1 VTEGGAA
8 SDAGIKKGDIL
19 IQAGGKAVK
28 KMSELLEVIGSR
40 RPGDKMTVVILR
52 DGKEKVFNVT
62 LRNRQGNTDVLK
74 KEDVA
79 SLQSLGAS
87 FEPLSP
93 SDKARFGLRSGVKV
107 TDAGNGKLAEA
118 GVPTGFILVK
128 LNNRLVAS
136 SDDVAQILGELGPG
150 DGVLLQGYRPNG
162 RAEVFAFAL

>member
-1 VTEGGAA
+1 
-8 SDAGIKKGDIL
+8 
-19 IQAGGKAVK
+19 
-28 KMSELLEVIGSR
+28 
-40 RPGDKMTVVILR
+40 MTVVVLR

-93 SDKARFGLRSGVKV
+93 SDKSRFGLRSGVKV
-107 TDAGNGKLAEA
+107 TDAGSGKLAEA

-128 LNNRLVAS
+128 LNNRLVS
-136 SDDVAQILGELGPG
+136 SADDVAQILGELGPG